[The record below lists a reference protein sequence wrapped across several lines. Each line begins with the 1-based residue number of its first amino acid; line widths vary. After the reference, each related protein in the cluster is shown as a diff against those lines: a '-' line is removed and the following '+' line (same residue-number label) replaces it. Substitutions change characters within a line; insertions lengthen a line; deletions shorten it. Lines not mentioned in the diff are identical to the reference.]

1 MKSRVFEKEDG
12 TVNLFKEIRLEAIDD
27 RAETGNMLVDS
38 KTATENMLVDSKAM
52 TGNMLVDSKNSFRRR
67 DNARGNTPKGGFTQR
82 DTAWRHPS
90 NPPSHSRAT
99 PKPPDLLPPT
109 LCSGDTLHSP
119 TCSCTSRG
127 MGATVTCLWF
137 GREPR
142 LTEAWGGKRVSSLE
156 L

>member
-1 MKSRVFEKEDG
+1 MKCRVFEKEDG

-38 KTATENMLVDSKAM
+38 KTATENMLVDSKAV
-52 TGNMLVDSKNSFRRR
+52 TGNMLVDSKNGFRRR

-99 PKPPDLLPPT
+99 PKPPLYY
-109 LCSGDTLHSP
+109 LHSVLRGH
-119 TCSCTSRG
+119 TSLAHMQLHLQRH
-127 MGATVTCLWF
+127 GATVTCLWF

-142 LTEAWGGKRVSSLE
+142 LTEAWGEKRVSSLE